1 MLFKPPW
8 FHIKTTKT
16 CWPTHNRQF
25 FERTEILFLGSFPRN
40 CCNSSFWSSQEV
52 GELPDLWNKVL
63 CHLVRLILPLNGFL
77 VLGVKCRLVQ
87 PVQFSSNSSEYFA
100 FLPYRSCFLQLL
112 WRVLFILHTLCLLS
126 GSLTTMSLACSPIAS
141 PVPSYLLCFC
151 KLRTLNLALSYH
163 HW

>member
-1 MLFKPPW
+1 MPLPYIGASGTPNLTGVSLVQSASFMKSIIAFILSQFLQKVVYCQHTLLHQGCLSFIRFHIKIWKPVTHHWTFWTVLFKPPG

-40 CCNSSFWSSQEV
+40 CCNSSFWNSQEV

-77 VLGVKCRLVQ
+77 
-87 PVQFSSNSSEYFA
+87 F
-100 FLPYRSCFLQLL
+100 
-112 WRVLFILHTLCLLS
+112 
-126 GSLTTMSLACSPIAS
+126 
-141 PVPSYLLCFC
+141 
-151 KLRTLNLALSYH
+151 
-163 HW
+163 